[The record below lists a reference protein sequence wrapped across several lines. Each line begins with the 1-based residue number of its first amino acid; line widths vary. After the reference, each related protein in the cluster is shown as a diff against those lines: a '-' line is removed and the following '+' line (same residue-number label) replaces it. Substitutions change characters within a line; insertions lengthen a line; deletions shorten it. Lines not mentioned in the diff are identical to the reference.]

1 MRGWGGKKIDMDN
14 YHKKIKI
21 FEALIAL
28 SDFTGKTEN
37 QIVSLISFLDD
48 KMFQKFKAVVD
59 EVNEFYSLPL
69 KERCEKMGYTYSEE
83 PDGRQIVSTEL

>member
-1 MRGWGGKKIDMDN
+1 MDN
-14 YHKKIKI
+14 YHTKIKV
-21 FEALIAL
+21 FEALITL

-48 KMFQKFKAVVD
+48 KMFQKFKSVVD

-69 KERCEKMGYTYSEE
+69 KERCEKMGYKYSEE
-83 PDGRQIVSTEL
+83 PDGRQIVSTD